1 MRLFAHCMDAVFG
14 VGAGLHQ
21 RHPRPRQIASGTERG
36 GRHNAGADQAMR
48 QPCGA
53 PGSLRCVGLLAGPGP
68 AVAGVPYAPSTVPTR
83 T

>member
-1 MRLFAHCMDAVFG
+1 MRLFEHCMDPVFG

-48 QPCGA
+48 QPSA
-53 PGSLRCVGLLAGPGP
+53 IQAASAVSVFLPGRGRMSRAFPT
-68 AVAGVPYAPSTVPTR
+68 ST
-83 T
+83 